1 MNNFWKFFL
10 AALLAC
16 LVAFGLFFFI
26 MIGSL
31 GAAVAGGSAKT
42 AIVPPTSI
50 LKIDFST
57 PISERGQ
64 SSFSLSSLSSLS
76 NLSMEEGM
84 PLLTAVRAID
94 AAANDPGVKF
104 IYLNTDKMALSMSC
118 AEELRQALTRFH
130 ESGKAIVAYANS
142 YDNLSYYI
150 ASVADKVIINS
161 YGEAMLN
168 GVSTNL
174 TFYKDLLDKLGV
186 DIQLIRHGK
195 YKSAGEQ
202 FTQNHL
208 TDANREQNQ
217 ELVNSIWATLAE
229 EIAASRDFTADQLNG
244 WIDNLELLD
253 AQTLLDRGIVDQAWY
268 KDELENYLCT
278 LFDVK
283 EAKDLKFA
291 DLNSYA
297 IAKVIDNTKV
307 KDKIAVLYADGEI
320 VMDGNADQNI
330 VGDDLARKFKK
341 LQEDSTVKAI
351 VFRVNSP
358 GGSAQAAELINRAM
372 LNAKAYKPVIASY
385 GGYAASGGYWI
396 SSNADYIITD
406 NTTLTG
412 SIGVFSLV
420 PNIGGGLD
428 KTLHVKTASVGS
440 HKHSDMMGGMRKLDD
455 AEVAYMQ
462 KMVEN
467 IYTEFT
473 SLVSRGRRMPVEQ
486 VDEIGQG
493 RVWTGRDAL
502 TIGLADAKGSLM
514 DAINYAAAKVGLE
527 KYKITVVPEQKSM
540 FEQMMSQFSGNNEED
555 GIAIKTGIKQVDQFL
570 DVLDDP
576 QMMYARMPY
585 VYEF

>member
-1 MNNFWKFFL
+1 MNNFWKIFL

-26 MIGSL
+26 MMGSL
-31 GAAVAGGSAKT
+31 GAAIAGGSSKT
-42 AIVPPTSI
+42 AIVPPQSI

-64 SSFSLSSLSSLS
+64 SDFSIQNIS
-76 NLSMEEGM
+76 NLSMEDGM
-84 PLLTAVRAID
+84 PLLTAVRAINK
-94 AAANDPGVKF
+94 AAEDPGVKF

-118 AEELRQALTRFH
+118 AEELRQALANFR
-130 ESGKAIVAYANS
+130 ESGKPVIAYANT
-142 YDNLSYYI
+142 YDNLSYYL

-161 YGEAMLN
+161 YGEAMLT
-168 GVSTNL
+168 GIGTNI
-174 TFYKDLLDKLGV
+174 TFFKDLLDKLGV

-195 YKSAGEQ
+195 YKAAGEQ

-208 TDANREQNQ
+208 TPENREQNQ
-217 ELVNSIWATLAE
+217 VLINSIWATLTE
-229 EIAASRDFTADQLNG
+229 EIAASRDFSADDLNG
-244 WIDNLELLD
+244 WVDNLELLD
-253 AQTLLDRGIVDQAWY
+253 AQTLLDRGIIDQAWY

-297 IAKVIDNTKV
+297 IAKVKDDSKV

-320 VMDGNADQNI
+320 VMDGNADSNI
-330 VGDDLARKFKK
+330 VGDDLARKFMK
-341 LQEDSTVKAI
+341 LQQDSSVKAV

-358 GGSAQAAELINRAM
+358 GGSAQAAEIINHAM
-372 LNAKAYKPVIASY
+372 QNLKQYKPVIASY

-406 NTTLTG
+406 YTCLTG

-420 PNIGGGLD
+420 PNIGGGLE
-428 KTLHVKTASVGS
+428 KTLYIKTGNVSS
-440 HKHSDMMGGMRKLDD
+440 NKHSDMMNGMRKLDD

-462 KMVEN
+462 KMVEH

-473 SLVSRGRRMPVEQ
+473 SLVSRGRHMTVEQ

-502 TIGLADAKGSLM
+502 AIGLADQKGSLM
-514 DAINYAAAKVGLE
+514 DAINYAAAVAGLE
-527 KYKITVVPEQKSM
+527 KYNLLVVPEHKSM
-540 FEQMMSQFSGNNEED
+540 FQQMMSQMMGGDDED
-555 GIAIKTGIKQVDQFL
+555 GITVKTGVKQVDQL
-570 DVLDDP
+570 LNILDDP
-576 QMMYARMPY
+576 QMIYARMPY
-585 VYEF
+585 FYEF

>member
-1 MNNFWKFFL
+1 MNNFWKIFL

-26 MIGSL
+26 MMGSL
-31 GAAVAGGSAKT
+31 GAAIAGGSSKT
-42 AIVPPTSI
+42 AIVPPQSI

-64 SSFSLSSLSSLS
+64 SDFSIQNIS
-76 NLSMEEGM
+76 NLSMEDGM
-84 PLLTAVRAID
+84 PLLTAVRAINK
-94 AAANDPGVKF
+94 AAEDPGVKF

-118 AEELRQALTRFH
+118 AEELRQALANFR
-130 ESGKAIVAYANS
+130 ESGKPVIAYANT
-142 YDNLSYYI
+142 YDNLSYYL

-161 YGEAMLN
+161 YGEAMLT
-168 GVSTNL
+168 GIGTNI
-174 TFYKDLLDKLGV
+174 TFFKDLLDKLGV

-195 YKSAGEQ
+195 YKAAGEQ

-208 TDANREQNQ
+208 TPENREQNQ
-217 ELVNSIWATLAE
+217 VLINSIWATLTE
-229 EIAASRDFTADQLNG
+229 EIAASRDFSADDLNG
-244 WIDNLELLD
+244 WVDNLELLD
-253 AQTLLDRGIVDQAWY
+253 AQTLLDRGIIDQAWY

-297 IAKVIDNTKV
+297 IAKVKDDSKV

-320 VMDGNADQNI
+320 VMDGNADSNI
-330 VGDDLARKFKK
+330 VGDDLARKFMK
-341 LQEDSTVKAI
+341 LQQDSSVKAV

-358 GGSAQAAELINRAM
+358 GGSAQAAEIINHAM
-372 LNAKAYKPVIASY
+372 QNLKQYKPVIASY

-406 NTTLTG
+406 NTCLTG

-420 PNIGGGLD
+420 PNIGGGLE
-428 KTLHVKTASVGS
+428 KTLYIKTGNVSS
-440 HKHSDMMGGMRKLDD
+440 NKHSDMMNGMRKLDD

-462 KMVEN
+462 KMVEH

-473 SLVSRGRRMPVEQ
+473 SLVSRGRHMTVEQ

-502 TIGLADAKGSLM
+502 AIGLADQKGSLM
-514 DAINYAAAKVGLE
+514 DAINYAAAVVGLE
-527 KYKITVVPEQKSM
+527 KYNLLVVPEHKSM
-540 FEQMMSQFSGNNEED
+540 FQQMMSQMMGGDDED
-555 GIAIKTGIKQVDQFL
+555 GITVKTGVKQVDQLL
-570 DVLDDP
+570 DILDDP
-576 QMMYARMPY
+576 QMIYARMPY
-585 VYEF
+585 FYEF

>member
-1 MNNFWKFFL
+1 MNNFWKIFL

-26 MIGSL
+26 MMGSI
-31 GAAVAGGSAKT
+31 GAAIAGGSAKT
-42 AIVPPTSI
+42 AIVPPQSI

-64 SSFSLSSLSSLS
+64 SDFSLQNIS
-76 NLSMEEGM
+76 NISMEEGM
-84 PLLTAVRAID
+84 PLLTAVRAINN
-94 AAANDPGVKF
+94 AAEDPGVKF
-104 IYLNTDKMALSMSC
+104 IYLNTDKMALTMSC
-118 AEELRQALTRFH
+118 AEELRQALANFR
-130 ESGKAIVAYANS
+130 ESGKPVIAYANT
-142 YDNLSYYI
+142 YDNLSYYL

-161 YGEAMLN
+161 YGEAVLT
-168 GVSTNL
+168 GIGTNI
-174 TFYKDLLDKLGV
+174 TFFKDLLDKLGV

-195 YKSAGEQ
+195 YKAAGEQ

-208 TDANREQNQ
+208 TPENREQNQ
-217 ELVNSIWATLAE
+217 VLINSIWATFCE
-229 EIAASRDFTADQLNG
+229 EIAASRDFSAEELNN

-253 AQTLLDRGIVDQAWY
+253 AQTLLDRGIIDQAWY

-297 IAKVIDNTKV
+297 IAKVKDDSKV

-320 VMDGNADQNI
+320 VMDGNADSNI

-341 LQEDSTVKAI
+341 LQQDSSVKAV

-358 GGSAQAAELINRAM
+358 GGSAQAAEIINHAM
-372 LNAKAYKPVIASY
+372 LNLKQYKPVIASY

-406 NTTLTG
+406 NTCLTG

-420 PNIGGGLD
+420 PNIGGGLE
-428 KTLHVKTASVGS
+428 KTLYIKTGNVSS
-440 HKHSDMMGGMRKLDD
+440 NKHSDMMNGMRKLDD

-462 KMVEN
+462 KMVEH

-473 SLVSRGRRMPVEQ
+473 SLVSRGRHMTVEQ

-502 TIGLADAKGSLM
+502 AIGLADQKGSLM
-514 DAINYAAAKVGLE
+514 DAINYAAQVAGLE
-527 KYKITVVPEQKSM
+527 KYNLLVVPEHKSM
-540 FEQMMSQFSGNNEED
+540 FQQMMSQMLGGDDED
-555 GIAIKTGIKQVDQFL
+555 EITVKTGVKQVDQLL
-570 DVLDDP
+570 DILDDP
-576 QMMYARMPY
+576 QMIYARMPY
-585 VYEF
+585 FYEF

>member
-297 IAKVIDNTKV
+297 IAKVKDDTKV

-341 LQEDSTVKAI
+341 LQEDSTVKAV

-358 GGSAQAAELINRAM
+358 GGSAQAAEIINRAM
-372 LNAKAYKPVIASY
+372 QNLRAYKPVIASY
-385 GGYAASGGYWI
+385 GDYAASGGYWI

-493 RVWTGRDAL
+493 RVWTGDAL

>member
-1 MNNFWKFFL
+1 MNNFWKIFL

-26 MIGSL
+26 MMGSL
-31 GAAVAGGSAKT
+31 GAAIAGGSSKT
-42 AIVPPTSI
+42 AIVPPQSI

-64 SSFSLSSLSSLS
+64 SDFSIQNIS
-76 NLSMEEGM
+76 NLSMEDGM
-84 PLLTAVRAID
+84 PLLTAVRAINK
-94 AAANDPGVKF
+94 AAEDPGVKF

-118 AEELRQALTRFH
+118 AEELRQALANFR
-130 ESGKAIVAYANS
+130 ESGKPVIAYANT
-142 YDNLSYYI
+142 YDNLSYYL

-161 YGEAMLN
+161 YGEAMLT
-168 GVSTNL
+168 GIGTNI
-174 TFYKDLLDKLGV
+174 TFFKDLLDKLGV

-195 YKSAGEQ
+195 YKAAGEQ

-208 TDANREQNQ
+208 TPENREQNQ
-217 ELVNSIWATLAE
+217 VLINSIWATLTE
-229 EIAASRDFTADQLNG
+229 EIAASRDFSADDLNG
-244 WIDNLELLD
+244 WVDNLELLD
-253 AQTLLDRGIVDQAWY
+253 AQTLLDRGIIDQAWY

-297 IAKVIDNTKV
+297 IAKVKDDSKI

-320 VMDGNADQNI
+320 VMDGNADSNI
-330 VGDDLARKFKK
+330 VGDDLARKFMK
-341 LQEDSTVKAI
+341 LQQDSSVKAV

-358 GGSAQAAELINRAM
+358 GGSAQAAEIINHAM
-372 LNAKAYKPVIASY
+372 QNLKQYKPVIASY

-406 NTTLTG
+406 YTCLTG

-420 PNIGGGLD
+420 PNIGGGLE
-428 KTLHVKTASVGS
+428 KTLYIKTGNVSS
-440 HKHSDMMGGMRKLDD
+440 NKHSDMMNGMRKLDD

-462 KMVEN
+462 KMVEH

-473 SLVSRGRRMPVEQ
+473 SLVSRGRHMTVEQ

-502 TIGLADAKGSLM
+502 AIGLADQKGSLM
-514 DAINYAAAKVGLE
+514 DAINYAAAVAGLE
-527 KYKITVVPEQKSM
+527 KYNLLVVPEHKSM
-540 FEQMMSQFSGNNEED
+540 FQQMMSQMMGGDDED
-555 GIAIKTGIKQVDQFL
+555 GITVKTGVKQVDQLL
-570 DVLDDP
+570 DIRDDP
-576 QMMYARMPY
+576 QRIYARMPY
-585 VYEF
+585 FYEF

>member
-1 MNNFWKFFL
+1 MNNFWKIFL
-10 AALLAC
+10 AALLGC
-16 LVAFGLFFFI
+16 LVALGLIFFL
-26 MIGSL
+26 MMGSL
-31 GAAVAGGSAKT
+31 GAAIAGGSAKT
-42 AIVPPTSI
+42 AVVPPQSI

-64 SSFSLSSLSSLS
+64 STFSLQTMS
-76 NLSMEEGM
+76 NFSMGEGM
-84 PLLTAVRAID
+84 SLLTAVRAID
-94 AAANDPGVKF
+94 QAAADPGVKF
-104 IYLNTDKMALSMSC
+104 IYLNTDNMTLSMSC
-118 AEELRQALTRFH
+118 AEELRQALARFR
-130 ESGKAIVAYANS
+130 ESGKPVVAYANS
-142 YDNLSYYI
+142 YDNLSYYL

-161 YGEAMLN
+161 YGEAMLT
-168 GVSTNL
+168 GISTNL
-174 TFYKDLLDKLGV
+174 TFFKDLLDKLGV

-217 ELVNSIWATLAE
+217 VLVSSIWATLAE
-229 EIAASRDFTADQLNG
+229 EIAASRDFSAEDLNG
-244 WIDNLELLD
+244 WIDNLALLD
-253 AQTLLDRGIVDQAWY
+253 ARTLLDRGIVDQAWY

-291 DLNSYA
+291 SLDSYA
-297 IAKVIDNTKV
+297 IAKVKDDVKT

-330 VGDDLARKFKK
+330 VGDDLARQFKK
-341 LQEDSTVKAI
+341 LQEDSTVKAV

-358 GGSAQAAELINRAM
+358 GGSAQAAEIINRAM
-372 LNAKAYKPVIASY
+372 QNLKAYKPVIASY

-396 SSNADYIITD
+396 SSNTDYIITD

-412 SIGVFSLV
+412 SIGVFSIV

-428 KTLHVKTASVGS
+428 KTLHIKSASVSS
-440 HKHSDMMGGMRKLDD
+440 HKHSDMMQGMRKLDD

-473 SLVSRGRRMPVEQ
+473 SLVSRGRKMPVEQ

-502 TIGLADAKGSLM
+502 AIGLADAKGSLM
-514 DAINYAAAKVGLE
+514 DAINYAAASVGLE
-527 KYKITVVPEQKSM
+527 KYQIMVVPEKKSM
-540 FEQMMSQFSGNNEED
+540 FEQMMSQFSGNSGDED
-555 GIAIKTGIKQVDQFL
+555 QIAVHTGIKQVDQVL
-570 DVLDDP
+570 GILDDP

-585 VYEF
+585 IYEF

>member
-1 MNNFWKFFL
+1 MNNFWKIFL

-26 MIGSL
+26 MMGSL
-31 GAAVAGGSAKT
+31 GAAIAGGASKT
-42 AIVPPTSI
+42 AIVPPQSI
-50 LKIDFST
+50 LKIDFSA

-64 SSFSLSSLSSLS
+64 SDFSIQNIS

-84 PLLTAVRAID
+84 PLLTAVQAINK
-94 AAANDPGVKF
+94 AAEDPGVKF
-104 IYLNTDKMALSMSC
+104 IYLNTDKMTTSMSC
-118 AEELRQALTRFH
+118 AEELRQALAKFR
-130 ESGKAIVAYANS
+130 ESGKPVIAYANT
-142 YDNLSYYI
+142 YDNLSYYL

-161 YGEAMLN
+161 YGEAMLT
-168 GVSTNL
+168 GVGTNI
-174 TFYKDLLDKLGV
+174 TFFKDLLDKLGV
-186 DIQLIRHGK
+186 DMQLIRHGK
-195 YKSAGEQ
+195 YKAAGEQ

-208 TDANREQNQ
+208 TPENREQNQ
-217 ELVNSIWATLAE
+217 VLINSIWATMSE
-229 EIAASRDFTADQLNG
+229 EIAASRDFSAEEFNS

-291 DLNSYA
+291 DLESYA
-297 IAKVIDNTKV
+297 LVKVKPDSKV

-320 VMDGNADQNI
+320 VMDGNADSNI

-341 LQEDSTVKAI
+341 LQQDSSVKAV

-358 GGSAQAAELINRAM
+358 GGSAQAAEIINHAM
-372 LNAKAYKPVIASY
+372 LNLKQYKPVIASY

-406 NTTLTG
+406 NTCLTG

-428 KTLHVKTASVGS
+428 KTLHIKTASVGS
-440 HKHSDMMGGMRKLDD
+440 NKHTDMMNGMRKLDD

-467 IYTEFT
+467 IYTAFT
-473 SLVSRGRRMPVEQ
+473 SLVSRGRNMSVEQ

-502 TIGLADAKGSLM
+502 TIGLADQKGSLM
-514 DAINYAAAKVGLE
+514 DAINYAASVAGLE
-527 KYKITVVPEQKSM
+527 KYNLMVVPEHKSM
-540 FEQMMSQFSGNNEED
+540 FAQMMSQMMGGDEED
-555 GIAIKTGIKQVDQFL
+555 DIAIKTGVKQIDQLL
-570 DVLDDP
+570 DILDDP
-576 QMMYARMPY
+576 QMIYARMPY
-585 VYEF
+585 FYEF

>member
-1 MNNFWKFFL
+1 MNNFWKIFL
-10 AALLAC
+10 AALLGC
-16 LVAFGLFFFI
+16 LVALGLIFFI
-26 MIGSL
+26 MMGSL
-31 GAAVAGGSAKT
+31 GAAIAGGSSKT
-42 AIVPPTSI
+42 AIVPPQSI

-64 SSFSLSSLSSLS
+64 SDFSIQNIS
-76 NLSMEEGM
+76 NLSMEDGM
-84 PLLTAVRAID
+84 PLLTAVRAINK
-94 AAANDPGVKF
+94 AAEDPGVKF

-118 AEELRQALTRFH
+118 AEELRQALANFR
-130 ESGKAIVAYANS
+130 ESGKPVIAYANT
-142 YDNLSYYI
+142 YDNLSYYL

-161 YGEAMLN
+161 YGEAMLT
-168 GVSTNL
+168 GIGTNI
-174 TFYKDLLDKLGV
+174 TFFKDLLDKLGV

-195 YKSAGEQ
+195 YKAAGEQ

-208 TDANREQNQ
+208 TPENREQNQ
-217 ELVNSIWATLAE
+217 VLINSIWATLTE
-229 EIAASRDFTADQLNG
+229 EIAASRDFSADDLNG
-244 WIDNLELLD
+244 WVDNLELLD
-253 AQTLLDRGIVDQAWY
+253 AQTLLDRGIIDQAWY

-297 IAKVIDNTKV
+297 IAKVKDDSKV

-320 VMDGNADQNI
+320 VMDGNADSNI

-341 LQEDSTVKAI
+341 LQQDSSVKAV

-358 GGSAQAAELINRAM
+358 GGSAQAAEIINHAM
-372 LNAKAYKPVIASY
+372 QNLKQYKPVIASY

-406 NTTLTG
+406 NTCLTG

-420 PNIGGGLD
+420 PNIGGGLE
-428 KTLHVKTASVGS
+428 KTLYIKTGNVSS
-440 HKHSDMMGGMRKLDD
+440 NKHSDMMNGMRKLDD

-462 KMVEN
+462 KMVEH

-473 SLVSRGRRMPVEQ
+473 SLVSRGRHMTVEQ

-502 TIGLADAKGSLM
+502 AIGLADQKGSLM
-514 DAINYAAAKVGLE
+514 DAINYAAAVAGLE
-527 KYKITVVPEQKSM
+527 KYNLLVVPEHKSM
-540 FEQMMSQFSGNNEED
+540 FQQMMSQMMGGDDED
-555 GIAIKTGIKQVDQFL
+555 GITVKTGVKQVDQLL
-570 DVLDDP
+570 DILDDP
-576 QMMYARMPY
+576 QMIYARMPY
-585 VYEF
+585 FYEF

>member
-1 MNNFWKFFL
+1 MNNFWKIFL

-26 MIGSL
+26 MMGSL
-31 GAAVAGGSAKT
+31 GAAIAGGSSKT
-42 AIVPPTSI
+42 AIVPPQSI

-64 SSFSLSSLSSLS
+64 SDFSIQNIS
-76 NLSMEEGM
+76 NLSMEDGM
-84 PLLTAVRAID
+84 PLLTAVRAINK
-94 AAANDPGVKF
+94 AAEDPGVKF

-118 AEELRQALTRFH
+118 AEELRQALANFR
-130 ESGKAIVAYANS
+130 ESGKPVIAYANT
-142 YDNLSYYI
+142 YDNLSYYL

-161 YGEAMLN
+161 YGEAMLT
-168 GVSTNL
+168 GIGTNI
-174 TFYKDLLDKLGV
+174 TFFKDLLDKLGV

-195 YKSAGEQ
+195 YKAAGEQ

-208 TDANREQNQ
+208 TPENREQNQ
-217 ELVNSIWATLAE
+217 VLINSIWATLTE
-229 EIAASRDFTADQLNG
+229 EIAASRDFSADDLNG
-244 WIDNLELLD
+244 WVDNLELLD
-253 AQTLLDRGIVDQAWY
+253 AQTLLDRGIIDQAWY

-297 IAKVIDNTKV
+297 IAKVKDDSKV

-320 VMDGNADQNI
+320 VMDGNADSNI

-341 LQEDSTVKAI
+341 LQQDSSVKAV

-358 GGSAQAAELINRAM
+358 GGSAQAAEIINHAM
-372 LNAKAYKPVIASY
+372 QNLKQYKPVIASY

-406 NTTLTG
+406 NTCLTG

-420 PNIGGGLD
+420 PNIGGGLE
-428 KTLHVKTASVGS
+428 KTLYIKTGNVSS
-440 HKHSDMMGGMRKLDD
+440 NKHSDMMNGMRKLDD

-462 KMVEN
+462 KMVEH

-473 SLVSRGRRMPVEQ
+473 SLVSRGRHMTVEQ

-502 TIGLADAKGSLM
+502 AIGLADQKGSLM
-514 DAINYAAAKVGLE
+514 DAINYAAAVAGLE
-527 KYKITVVPEQKSM
+527 KYNLLVVPEHKSM
-540 FEQMMSQFSGNNEED
+540 FQQMMSQMMGGDDED
-555 GIAIKTGIKQVDQFL
+555 GITVKTGVKQVDQLL
-570 DVLDDP
+570 DILDDP
-576 QMMYARMPY
+576 QMIYARMPY
-585 VYEF
+585 FYEF

>member
-297 IAKVIDNTKV
+297 IAKVKDDTKV

-358 GGSAQAAELINRAM
+358 GGSA
-372 LNAKAYKPVIASY
+372 KALVCFRM
-385 GGYAASGGYWI
+385 G
-396 SSNADYIITD
+396 
-406 NTTLTG
+406 TL
-412 SIGVFSLV
+412 L
-420 PNIGGGLD
+420 
-428 KTLHVKTASVGS
+428 K
-440 HKHSDMMGGMRKLDD
+440 
-455 AEVAYMQ
+455 
-462 KMVEN
+462 
-467 IYTEFT
+467 
-473 SLVSRGRRMPVEQ
+473 
-486 VDEIGQG
+486 
-493 RVWTGRDAL
+493 
-502 TIGLADAKGSLM
+502 
-514 DAINYAAAKVGLE
+514 
-527 KYKITVVPEQKSM
+527 
-540 FEQMMSQFSGNNEED
+540 
-555 GIAIKTGIKQVDQFL
+555 
-570 DVLDDP
+570 
-576 QMMYARMPY
+576 
-585 VYEF
+585 

>member
-1 MNNFWKFFL
+1 MNNFWKIFL

-26 MIGSL
+26 MMGSL
-31 GAAVAGGSAKT
+31 GAAIAGGASKT
-42 AIVPPTSI
+42 AIVPPQSI
-50 LKIDFST
+50 LKIDFSA

-64 SSFSLSSLSSLS
+64 SDFSIQNIS

-84 PLLTAVRAID
+84 PLLTAVQAINK
-94 AAANDPGVKF
+94 AAEDPGVKF
-104 IYLNTDKMALSMSC
+104 IYLNTDNMATSMSC
-118 AEELRQALTRFH
+118 AEELRQALAKFR
-130 ESGKAIVAYANS
+130 ESGKPVIAYANT
-142 YDNLSYYI
+142 YDNLSYYL

-161 YGEAMLN
+161 YGEAMLT
-168 GVSTNL
+168 GVGTNI
-174 TFYKDLLDKLGV
+174 TFFKDLLDKLGV
-186 DIQLIRHGK
+186 DMQLIRHGK
-195 YKSAGEQ
+195 YKAAGEQ

-208 TDANREQNQ
+208 TPENREQNQ
-217 ELVNSIWATLAE
+217 VLINSIWATLSE
-229 EIAASRDFTADQLNG
+229 EIAASRDFSAEELNS

-291 DLNSYA
+291 DLESYA
-297 IAKVIDNTKV
+297 LAKVKPDSKV

-320 VMDGNADQNI
+320 VMDGNADSNI

-341 LQEDSTVKAI
+341 LQQDSSVKAV

-358 GGSAQAAELINRAM
+358 GGSAQAAEIINHAM
-372 LNAKAYKPVIASY
+372 LNLKQYKPVIASY

-406 NTTLTG
+406 NTCLTG

-428 KTLHVKTASVGS
+428 KTLHIKTASVGS
-440 HKHSDMMGGMRKLDD
+440 NKHTDMMNGMRKLDD

-467 IYTEFT
+467 IYTAFT
-473 SLVSRGRRMPVEQ
+473 ALVSRGRNMSVEQ

-502 TIGLADAKGSLM
+502 TIGLADQKGSLM
-514 DAINYAAAKVGLE
+514 DAINYAASVAGLE
-527 KYKITVVPEQKSM
+527 KYNLMVVPEHKSM
-540 FEQMMSQFSGNNEED
+540 FAQMMSQMMGGDEED
-555 GIAIKTGIKQVDQFL
+555 DIAIKTGVKQIDQLL
-570 DVLDDP
+570 DILDDP
-576 QMMYARMPY
+576 QMIYARMPY
-585 VYEF
+585 FYEF

>member
-1 MNNFWKFFL
+1 MNNFWKIFL

-26 MIGSL
+26 MMGSI
-31 GAAVAGGSAKT
+31 GAAIAGGSAKT
-42 AIVPPTSI
+42 AIVPPQSI

-64 SSFSLSSLSSLS
+64 SDFSLQNIS
-76 NLSMEEGM
+76 NISMEEGM
-84 PLLTAVRAID
+84 PLLTAVRAINN
-94 AAANDPGVKF
+94 AAEDPGVKF
-104 IYLNTDKMALSMSC
+104 IYLNTDKMALTMSC
-118 AEELRQALTRFH
+118 AEELRQALANFR
-130 ESGKAIVAYANS
+130 ESGKPVIAYANT
-142 YDNLSYYI
+142 YDNLSYYL

-161 YGEAMLN
+161 YGEAVLT
-168 GVSTNL
+168 GIGTNI
-174 TFYKDLLDKLGV
+174 TFFKDLLDKLGV

-195 YKSAGEQ
+195 YKAAGEQ

-208 TDANREQNQ
+208 TPENREQNQ
-217 ELVNSIWATLAE
+217 VLINSIWATFCE
-229 EIAASRDFTADQLNG
+229 EIAASRDFSAEELNS

-253 AQTLLDRGIVDQAWY
+253 AQTLLDRGIIDQAWY

-283 EAKDLKFA
+283 ESKDLKFA
-291 DLNSYA
+291 DLESYA
-297 IAKVIDNTKV
+297 IAKVKDEPKV

-320 VMDGNADQNI
+320 VMDGNADSNI

-341 LQEDSTVKAI
+341 LQQDSSVKAV

-358 GGSAQAAELINRAM
+358 GGSAQAAEIINHAM
-372 LNAKAYKPVIASY
+372 LNLKQYKPVIASY

-406 NTTLTG
+406 NTCLTG

-420 PNIGGGLD
+420 PNIGGGLE
-428 KTLHVKTASVGS
+428 KTLYIKTGNVSS
-440 HKHSDMMGGMRKLDD
+440 NKHSDMMNGMRKLDD

-462 KMVEN
+462 KMVEH

-473 SLVSRGRRMPVEQ
+473 SLVSRGRHMTVEQ

-502 TIGLADAKGSLM
+502 AIGLADQKGSLM
-514 DAINYAAAKVGLE
+514 DAINYAAQVAGLE
-527 KYKITVVPEQKSM
+527 KYNLLVVPEHKNM
-540 FEQMMSQFSGNNEED
+540 FQQMMSQMMGGDDED
-555 GIAIKTGIKQVDQFL
+555 EITVKTGVKQVDQLL
-570 DVLDDP
+570 DILDDP
-576 QMMYARMPY
+576 QMIYARMPY
-585 VYEF
+585 FYEF

>member
-330 VGDDLARKFKK
+330 IGDDLARKFKK

>member
-297 IAKVIDNTKV
+297 IAKVKDDTKV